1 MKCVKEFFGKIVRIR
16 GFKYIVVVILAILI
30 VGFIDQNSVW
40 NHFCNQ
46 RKIAELEQEIEQYK
60 GQYESDLKE
69 IRQMDNDPKIVEKIA
84 RERYFMKKADEDIF
98 VLDTDV
104 EAE

>member
-1 MKCVKEFFGKIVRIR
+1 MKRVKEFFGKIVRIR
-16 GFKYIVVVILAILI
+16 GFKYIVVVILAVLI
-30 VGFIDQNSVW
+30 VGFIDQ
-40 NHFCNQ
+40 
-46 RKIAELEQEIEQYK
+46 
-60 GQYESDLKE
+60 YESDLKK

>member
-1 MKCVKEFFGKIVRIR
+1 
-16 GFKYIVVVILAILI
+16 
-30 VGFIDQNSVW
+30 
-40 NHFCNQ
+40 
-46 RKIAELEQEIEQYK
+46 KIAELEQEIELYK
-60 GQYESDLKE
+60 GQYESDLKK

>member
-1 MKCVKEFFGKIVRIR
+1 MKRVKEFFGKIVRIR
-16 GFKYIVVVILAILI
+16 GFKYIVVVILAVLI
-30 VGFIDQNSVW
+30 VGLIDQNSVW